1 MPVRPRKC
9 CRKVR
14 FTPVNMTP
22 KWALVQ
28 VEFRVYPV
36 NKGNQWVNPAK
47 MAKTAPIES
56 TQWKWATT

>member
-9 CRKVR
+9 CGKVR

-36 NKGNQWVNPAK
+36 NKGNQ
-47 MAKTAPIES
+47 
-56 TQWKWATT
+56 